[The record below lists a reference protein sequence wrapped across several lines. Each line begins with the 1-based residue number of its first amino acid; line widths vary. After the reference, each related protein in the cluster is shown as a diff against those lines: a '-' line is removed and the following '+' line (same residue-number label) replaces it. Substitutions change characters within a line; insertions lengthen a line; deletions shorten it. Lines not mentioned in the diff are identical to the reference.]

1 MSFVASHKYAR
12 ISPRKVRLIA
22 DMVRGKFVDEAMDI
36 LRYQPQRGARLIEKV
51 IESARGN
58 ALDPDQQKGKTVNAA
73 MLVVE
78 QAHVDG
84 GPIMKR
90 IQPRARGMAFQIKKR
105 TSHIRIRLVDISRPE
120 GEEE

>member
-1 MSFVASHKYAR
+1 MSFNASHKYAR

-22 DMVRGKFVDEAMDI
+22 DMVRGKFVDEALDI

-73 MLVVE
+73 MLVIE

-105 TSHIRIRLVDISRPE
+105 TAHIRVAVDRLDNS
-120 GEEE
+120 